1 MRQRT
6 ARVTRLAMSAR
17 VLAQRSTYVLLLSAA
32 VALMVLDKTGNPF
45 VHYLRVAIVD
55 AAAPALVALSH
66 PVAAAHR
73 AVAEVEKLVYLHS
86 ENARLSADNVR
97 LRRWEAVAR
106 QLEQDNLAL
115 RAMLKVGQEMG
126 VRGVV
131 TARVIGDSGG
141 PFVRTMLLDSGT
153 RKGVRK
159 GQAALSGE
167 GLVGRIVEAGER
179 SARLLLLTDLNSRV
193 PVVLEETRERGI
205 LAGNNSDRPRLDFVA
220 RMDRVRPGDRIV
232 TSGHGGMFPS
242 GLPIGVVASLSDG
255 IPRVQPFVD
264 WHRLEYVEIL
274 GLDRPGLEDRAAA
287 GRPAGQP

>member
-1 MRQRT
+1 
-6 ARVTRLAMSAR
+6 MSAR

-73 AVAEVEKLVYLHS
+73 AVAEVEKLVYLYS
-86 ENARLSADNVR
+86 ENTRLSADNVR

-115 RAMLKVGQEMG
+115 RAMLKVGQETG

-193 PVVLEETRERGI
+193 PVVLEETRERAI
-205 LAGNNSDRPRLDFVA
+205 LAGDNSDRPRLDFVA

-232 TSGHGGMFPS
+232 SSGHGGMFPP

-274 GLDRPGLEDRAAA
+274 GLDLPGLEDRAAA
-287 GRPAGQP
+287 GRPAEQP